1 MSSESEATGL
11 YSISALARL
20 CGRDRA
26 TVVKCL
32 KGIKPVEQRAKEKLY
47 ALAEA
52 VPAIV
57 AGADAEYDAARLR
70 KLQHE
75 GDLKEIELKREQG
88 EVVEVKEV
96 RAYAQALFRGLQQ
109 RMAVR
114 LPRDIA
120 PQLYKAESPAQITEV
135 MQREVGRIFNEL
147 RDDHTRLL

>member
-1 MSSESEATGL
+1 MSDVPADVL
-11 YSISALARL
+11 LSISALARL

-32 KGIKPVEQRAKEKLY
+32 KDVEPAEKKKKETLY
-47 ALAEA
+47 RLDEA

-57 AGADAEYDAARLR
+57 AGADAEMDEAKLR
-70 KLQHE
+70 KAQADAE
-75 GDLKEIELKREQG
+75 MKEIALKRERG

-96 RAYAQALFRGLQQ
+96 RAYAQALFRALHQ
-109 RMAVR
+109 RFAVR
-114 LPRDIA
+114 MPRDIA

-135 MQREVGRIFNEL
+135 LQREAGRIFNEV